1 MNAGKFKH
9 LLKLYKNGLSTPGEK
24 ADLESWLDSVS
35 ESGEWDWTQDEKR
48 LSNQRLKEKID
59 DEIQRREAGNNS
71 RWWFSVAA
79 SLFLFISIGLLFRN
93 LKSMQNI
100 IHSAKYT
107 EVSAA
112 PGEVKKIY
120 LGDGS
125 VVYLNGGSRVKYPEK
140 FNHQKREFFL
150 QTGEAYFDIA
160 HKENEPF
167 IVYAGKSRTQV
178 LGTAFNVRF
187 YNFLEDIKITVAR
200 GKVAVSERHKS
211 RSSKPVF
218 LNPNE
223 QVVLDKKTGKLLQTQ
238 VNYKDVTGWLEGKIQ
253 LNNET
258 LKNAAGMIEVIY
270 NVKIR
275 FLDEHIKA
283 IRLTGIFDRTD
294 DLKEILFAICKAN
307 KLNYVFKNGDIL
319 INRRQ

>member
-1 MNAGKFKH
+1 MNAGKFKR
-9 LLKLYKNGLSTPGEK
+9 LLKLYKNGLCTPGEK
-24 ADLESWLDSVS
+24 MELESWLDAAA
-35 ESGEWDWTQDEKR
+35 ESGEWDWTAEEKL

-59 DEIQRREAGNNS
+59 NEIQRREAGTRS
-71 RWWFSVAA
+71 RWWVGIAA
-79 SLFLFISIGLLFRN
+79 SVFLFISVGFLFRS
-93 LKSMQNI
+93 LKSVQNI
-100 IHSAKYT
+100 IHPIKYT

-120 LGDGS
+120 LSDGS
-125 VVYLNGGSRVKYPEK
+125 VVYLNGGSKVKYPLK
-140 FNHQKREFFL
+140 FSHEKREFFL

-167 IVYAGKSRTQV
+167 IVYAGKSQTQV

-187 YNFLEDIKITVAR
+187 YSFLENIKITVAR
-200 GKVAVSERHKS
+200 GKVAVMERSKNKI
-211 RSSKPVF
+211 SKPVF
-218 LNPNE
+218 LHPNE
-223 QVVLDKKTGKLLQTQ
+223 QVVLDKKTGQLLETQ

-275 FLDEHIKA
+275 FLDEHIKS

-307 KLNYVFKNGDIL
+307 KLNYAFKNGDIL
-319 INRRQ
+319 IRPR